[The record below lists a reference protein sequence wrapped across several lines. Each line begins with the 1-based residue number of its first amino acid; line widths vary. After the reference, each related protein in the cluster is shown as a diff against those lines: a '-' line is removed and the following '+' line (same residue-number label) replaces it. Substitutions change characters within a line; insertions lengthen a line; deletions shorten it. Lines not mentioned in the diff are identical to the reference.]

1 MPIEKL
7 KYSKGEKLAEI
18 ASAVITAGAVAEQI
32 VAFNSG
38 RISGS
43 MILMILVIITFYTA
57 FTFYSVFPQRTDL
70 AAKLEKCSENQ
81 LHSIRWYCITA
92 KAILIG
98 LIFAA
103 VAVFII

>member
-1 MPIEKL
+1 MQIEKL
-7 KYSKGEKLAEI
+7 NYSKGEKLAEI

-32 VAFNSG
+32 VMFNSG

-43 MILMILVIITFYTA
+43 MILMILVIITVYTA

-92 KAILIG
+92 KTILIG
-98 LIFAA
+98 LTSAA